1 MHYPVDSDLSS
12 GWCNPFFEQL
22 GPELYNVQFFG
33 CLSMN
38 GNLVSSAN
46 ILPHP
51 MLQLWLIVK
60 KTMWMTALL
69 SVLILFAFQL
79 LSLVQ
84 PLVTASIKI
93 SLTAASTFN
102 AMVAN
107 YTIKGVPRDSYL
119 IQKSRPVIGPR
130 TWCAHKC
137 TTEINTNDGRDVL
150 GFQ

>member
-1 MHYPVDSDLSS
+1 MIYLNKWDPNYTMYS
-12 GWCNPFFEQL
+12 F
-22 GPELYNVQFFG
+22 
-33 CLSMN
+33 
-38 GNLVSSAN
+38 LVVYLWMVIWYSSAN

-51 MLQLWLIVK
+51 MLQLWLIAK

-69 SVLILFAFQL
+69 SVLILFVFQL
-79 LSLVQ
+79 LSLAQ
-84 PLVTASIKI
+84 PLVTASIQI

-107 YTIKGVPRDSYL
+107 YTIKGVPWDSYL

-137 TTEINTNDGRDVL
+137 STGINTNDGRDVL
-150 GFQ
+150 GFQWLNKNPQK